1 MLVGGAGFWHGC
13 AGWREPPG
21 IQAVRLGRDPPLPAH
36 VASLGNLRT
45 GARPTEAAR
54 QLALILFGAEPDPP
68 LSFIKPSALAAR
80 GEDVLVC
87 DAGHAGV
94 LCVRGGQ
101 APAPVAFDPAP
112 GNPAAISP
120 APDGDWL
127 VADLAAGAVLRYD
140 ASGRL
145 VRRYT
150 LPSEQGP
157 LRPAGVTCVVP
168 QPQPGAAVPHEE
180 VWVSNLAA
188 HRLEVFAAREARWL
202 RSIGGRG
209 RGPGEFGF
217 PLGLWSRPG
226 GGPDAGETPALPRT
240 STAEGEIYAVDMLN
254 CRVQVFDAAG
264 QWLRAL
270 GAPGNQ
276 PGFFGRPRHVAV
288 GPDGV
293 IFVTDAASQR
303 VHALSHDGW
312 PIATFGAPDEDPD
325 PLAVPAGLTI
335 STTAPPTERQPPPGF
350 EPSYYVLVAEQMRR
364 PGVRVFAWREGAPPL
379 PPPERPTMFSHG
391 PRRGR
396 PAAVE
401 NPHWTP
407 DGCAVCH
414 RLEDGRPV
422 SIAPENVDALCL
434 SCHDGRAAVAEVHP
448 IGWPAHGPRTR
459 APPGW
464 PLVEGRVGCLTCHD
478 IRRHCDPQVQ
488 RPLSNSALVRGFDS
502 RSALSSCRQCHVTEI
517 SHLSPHAPLV
527 SGTGQATI
535 TDPLHLCGF
544 CHLPPYE
551 IPSDGRRRHQA
562 TLRDHPTRLCLN
574 CHLMHPDP
582 APGGHLDMLV
592 PPEMLA
598 ASAAGV
604 PGAGRAG
611 SLPDAPAD
619 TRGPLPLADGRIT
632 CSTCH
637 NPHPAGLFPVD
648 SELGARATSL
658 EGAVYALRREAI
670 ELCVHC
676 HPK

>member
-1 MLVGGAGFWHGC
+1 VLLTLASGAGVWHGC
-13 AGWREPPG
+13 AGWREQPG
-21 IQAVRLGRDPPLPAH
+21 LEAARLGQGPPEPAH
-36 VASLGNLRT
+36 VANLGNLRT
-45 GARPTEAAR
+45 GARPSEAAR
-54 QLALILFGAEPDPP
+54 ELALILFGAEPDPP

-80 GEDVLVC
+80 REDVLVC

-101 APAPVAFDPAP
+101 APAPVAFDPPP
-112 GNPAAISP
+112 GNPTAITP
-120 APDGDWL
+120 TPDGDWL
-127 VADLAAGAVLRYD
+127 VADLATGAVLRYQ
-140 ASGRL
+140 ASGQL
-145 VRRYT
+145 ARRYL
-150 LPSEQGP
+150 LPAEQGP
-157 LRPAGVTCVVP
+157 LRPAGVACV
-168 QPQPGAAVPHEE
+168 GEE
-180 VWVSNLAA
+180 IWVSNIAA
-188 HRLEVFAAREARWL
+188 HRLEVFAASDARWL
-202 RSIGGRG
+202 RSIGQRG
-209 RGPGEFGF
+209 RAPGEFGF
-217 PLGLWSRPG
+217 PLGL
-226 GGPDAGETPALPRT
+226 ATTP
-240 STAEGEIYAVDMLN
+240 EGEIYAVDMLN

-276 PGFFGRPRHVAV
+276 PGFLGRPRQVAV
-288 GPDGV
+288 GPDRV

-303 VHALSHDGW
+303 VQALSHDGW
-312 PIATFGAPDEDPD
+312 PIATFGGPAEDPD
-325 PLAVPAGLTI
+325 PLAIPAGLTI
-335 STTAPPTERQPPPGF
+335 STTAPPTERPPPPGF

-379 PPPERPTMFSHG
+379 TPPEKPAMFSHG
-391 PRRGR
+391 PRRGG

-407 DGCAVCH
+407 DGCTVCH

-422 SIAPENVDALCL
+422 SIAPENVDGLCL
-434 SCHDGRAAVAEVHP
+434 TCHDGRAAVAEVHP

-464 PLVEGRVGCLTCHD
+464 PLVQGRVGCLTCHD

-488 RPLSNSALVRGFDS
+488 RPLSNSALVRGFDP
-502 RSALSSCRQCHVTEI
+502 RSALTTCRQCHVTEI

-535 TDPLHLCGF
+535 ADPPHLCGF

-551 IPSDGRRRHQA
+551 IPSDGRRRHEA
-562 TLRDHPTRLCLN
+562 TLRDQPTRLCLN

-582 APGGHLDMLV
+582 APGGHLDKPV

-611 SLPDAPAD
+611 SRPEAPTD
-619 TRGPLPLADGRIT
+619 PRGPLPLADGRIT